1 VNLWYDVC
9 MTPKLT
15 HDLDDAIRQQGS
27 PLYVVGADDKSR
39 YVIITDEQFEKFRAL
54 FDQDRFSH
62 SEQREVLRRNG
73 ERAGWDDP
81 EMDAYDDYDAHHP
94 TAS

>member
-1 VNLWYDVC
+1 MSFRYLNKGVPLDLIVLRLSAVWCVMAQQDSQEMCCY
-9 MTPKLT
+9 TPDSNEAYLT
-15 HDLDDAIRQQGS
+15 TTK
-27 PLYVVGADDKSR
+27 V
-39 YVIITDEQFEKFRAL
+39 
-54 FDQDRFSH
+54 DQDRFSH